1 MALNDREL
9 IDEVGRIRNT
19 AFDIRVYFRALFS
32 QLLPDDLLTVDGL
45 TVVNELINEST
56 LHHAMAKD
64 YPNQN
69 YVLFFYE
76 HAPHSHATSPFFPRE
91 PRAHTSL
98 LLGNVRNGKID
109 QLLNIDGFS
118 ITVNLIKHLGTPQ
131 LFFSIYKA

>member
-1 MALNDREL
+1 MSNAARHVWRQIEN
-9 IDEVGRIRNT
+9 VT
-19 AFDIRVYFRALFS
+19 A
-32 QLLPDDLLTVDGL
+32 
-45 TVVNELINEST
+45 
-56 LHHAMAKD
+56 
-64 YPNQN
+64 
-69 YVLFFYE
+69 
-76 HAPHSHATSPFFPRE
+76 E